1 LLTLQLQ
8 EKKMRT
14 IKKYASTLP
23 IVALC
28 VLVLG
33 SAVAFSQKKFMMLRS
48 GRPTVKVMLSGMV
61 ERDDVKVPVEKAAL
75 VKSGEILNWTITS
88 VNEGNAPANEYKAVG
103 KIPAGTQF
111 VPGSANA
118 DGAAVVTFS
127 IDNGKSFS
135 SAPTVDERQADGSVK
150 KVPAPSSMYNEVR
163 YEWSAPLNEGDK
175 VNASYKVR
183 LN

>member
-1 LLTLQLQ
+1 
-8 EKKMRT
+8 MRT

-28 VLVLG
+28 VLILG
-33 SAVAFSQKKFMMLRS
+33 SAVAFSQKKFMMLRT
-48 GRPTVKVMLSGMV
+48 GRPAVKVMLSGMV
-61 ERDDVKVPVEKAAL
+61 ERDDTKLPVEKAAL
-75 VKSGEILNWTITS
+75 VKSGEILDWTITS
-88 VNEGNAPANEYKAVG
+88 VNEGNAPANEYNAVG

-111 VPGSANA
+111 VAGSASA
-118 DGAAVVTFS
+118 DGSAAVTFS

-135 SAPTVDERQADGSVK
+135 STPTVDERQADGSVK
-150 KVPAPSSMYNEVR
+150 KVPAPVSMYSQVR
-163 YEWSAPLNEGDK
+163 YAWSAPLNEGDK